1 MIAKVQPVRLLIQS
15 IAVIVLSP
23 SAVYAHHCSSLSDC
37 WSTAT
42 ASAAAALGAA
52 FVAVMFA
59 LFQSIMGVPQDP
71 EVRPAQTA
79 DQSIDD
85 P

>member
-1 MIAKVQPVRLLIQS
+1 MVAKVQPVRFLIQS

-23 SAVYAHHCSSLSDC
+23 SVVYAHHCSSLSDC

-52 FVAVMFA
+52 FIAVMFA
-59 LFQSIMGVPQDP
+59 LFQSITGVPQDP
-71 EVRPAQTA
+71 ELRSPQNA
-79 DQSIDD
+79 DQPIDD

>member
-59 LFQSIMGVPQDP
+59 LFQSITGVPQDP
-71 EVRPAQTA
+71 ELRSPQNA
-79 DQSIDD
+79 DQPIDD